1 VGVTLK
7 KAEHKKRKKDQNK
20 VIRGAAVKNKMCNKS
35 IDDKFISRKRDNNNY
50 KRRK

>member
-20 VIRGAAVKNKMCNKS
+20 VIRGGCCKKQDVQ
-35 IDDKFISRKRDNNNY
+35 
-50 KRRK
+50 